1 MKLKTIS
8 MSRYNG
14 GAAIKRK
21 YGSSTLTTFAVYK
34 AEDENDYTKHVMIK
48 DVGGK
53 TPGERASRAK
63 ELAEPLLCPSA

>member
-8 MSRYNG
+8 ISRCNG
-14 GAAIKRK
+14 GAAAKIR

-34 AEDENDYTKHVMIK
+34 AEDEYNYTKHVIIK

-63 ELAEPLLCPSA
+63 ELAEPKLFPSA